1 MLEKLG
7 IEENLEK
14 LSKEV
19 EQEIENQFKTI
30 KAGLPAFVIF
40 HQNLFPNSMI

>member
-30 KAGLPAFVIF
+30 NEICEK
-40 HQNLFPNSMI
+40 NSMKQEETK